1 MSRLEHGKKKCKHS
15 PSIKEEFLISAVTEA
30 ANSMI
35 TDMVYAKEI
44 LKGAI
49 AEVMG
54 DNMQNKM
61 NENSARIN
69 ELNEKLSQTLSK
81 NLDGEISIEEM
92 DKIFSE
98 IRDEQLRL
106 RHENDAYEK
115 RRQIESAD
123 HEKRSSRLS
132 MRCLKRLTDSKM
144 TLSECC
150 STESKSYPKMKCE
163 SARETMSI
171 PSICKTEKI
180 I

>member
-1 MSRLEHGKKKCKHS
+1 
-15 PSIKEEFLISAVTEA
+15 
-30 ANSMI
+30 
-35 TDMVYAKEI
+35 MVYAKEI

-61 NENSARIN
+61 NENTARMN
-69 ELNEKLSQTLSK
+69 ELNERLSQTLTK

-106 RHENDAYEK
+106 RQENDAYER

-123 HEKRSSRLS
+123 HEKLKTIFKTIDEMPEEIDRLEDDS
-132 MRCLKRLTDSKM
+132 IRMLFDRIEIVSKNEMRI
-144 TLSECC
+144 C
-150 STESKSYPKMKCE
+150 SGDYVYTVNM
-163 SARETMSI
+163 
-171 PSICKTEKI
+171 
-180 I
+180 